1 MVSKLEEDIELLG
14 CPPDLALFF
23 EALSYGF
30 SATGPLLAYYRM
42 RNVPFQNMP
51 IEVLE
56 APSDTTLTPAWK
68 YLITKTLV
76 EHNKND

>member
-1 MVSKLEEDIELLG
+1 MATLDHKVELTQ
-14 CPPDLALFF
+14 CPEDLALFF
-23 EALSYGF
+23 EAMTYGF
-30 SATGPLLAYYRM
+30 SATGPLLAFYRA
-42 RNVPFQNMP
+42 RNVPFANMP

-76 EHNKND
+76 EAHE